1 MLIEFDQ
8 TTMANKTAALEH
20 ACNKL
25 PQGHTR
31 KSQAHRRRD
40 DRICAVRNPKRLRK
54 PRVQDFEGDHPLS
67 PAWAGGIAMKLV
79 GFKPVLPGS
88 FQESGIGNIA
98 VNGECGEG
106 EQGTVAGS
114 VPESKFAG

>member
-1 MLIEFDQ
+1 
-8 TTMANKTAALEH
+8 
-20 ACNKL
+20 
-25 PQGHTR
+25 
-31 KSQAHRRRD
+31 
-40 DRICAVRNPKRLRK
+40 
-54 PRVQDFEGDHPLS
+54 
-67 PAWAGGIAMKLV
+67 MKLV